1 MAVSITYDGATPT
14 VGADADVWGTEL
26 NVGALAKIKVD
37 LDALATEANASETEL
52 TTATSNIVTLTT
64 NLGLAAPIGSVVA
77 WPRNTAPTNWLE
89 CSGQA
94 VSRTTYATL
103 FAITGTVFGV
113 GNGTTTFN
121 VPDLRGEFVR
131 GWDNSRG
138 VDSGRAFGSAQADE
152 LEAHT
157 HLISPPSSSDT
168 TSSGLTATGTGGGE
182 TVTPY
187 ESGSTGGTETR
198 PRNIALMYIIRAL

>member
-1 MAVSITYDGATPT
+1 MPVTITYDGATPT
-14 VGADADVWGTEL
+14 VGADADVWGAEL

-37 LDALATEANASETEL
+37 LDALASEANSSETEL
-52 TTATSNIVTLTT
+52 TTATSNIATLTS
-64 NLGLAAPIGSVVA
+64 NLALAAPIGSIVA
-77 WPRNTAPTNWLE
+77 WPRNTAPTSWLE

-121 VPDLRGEFVR
+121 VPDLRAEFVR
-131 GWDNSRG
+131 GWDNARG
-138 VDSGRAFGSAQADE
+138 VDSGRAFGSTQADE
-152 LEAHT
+152 IESHS
-157 HLISPPSSSDT
+157 HLISPPSSSDV
-168 TSSGLTATGTGGGE
+168 TSSGLTATGAGGGE

-187 ESGSTGGTETR
+187 DSGLTGGTETR
-198 PRNIALMYIIRAL
+198 PRNVALMYIIRAL